1 MGSTQSRL
9 DFPIRRLLALVC
21 ALVLVDTIF
30 FSALTPLLP
39 HYAKVAEL
47 SKAGAGIL
55 VAAYPAGT
63 LLGSLPAGLLA
74 ARLGERRVALL
85 GLFLMSGATL
95 AFGWT
100 STIATLD
107 AARFV
112 QGIAG
117 SCTWVAGLAWLAS
130 KAPEGRSGGL
140 IGTAMSAAVVGQM
153 FGPVVGG
160 IANRIG
166 PGATFSAASVAGGAL
181 VLAAFTVP
189 APPPAKPQGLGALL
203 PALRNARL
211 ATGIW
216 LVSLSGVAFGVIYV
230 LAPLRLGRLGAS
242 GGVIAAIFLC
252 GAVLESALAPLAGR
266 MSDKFGAARPVAT
279 ALAVGVVFA
288 ALVPLPGSVFWLGV
302 VLVVG
307 MPFFGALYAP
317 ANDLVMKGA
326 QGQGLSYSIAFALAN
341 LTWAAGQAVAASASG
356 ALAEATS
363 DFVPY
368 CLLAIACLGTLAVL
382 PRLPIDGDEVEG

>member
-1 MGSTQSRL
+1 
-9 DFPIRRLLALVC
+9 
-21 ALVLVDTIF
+21 
-30 FSALTPLLP
+30 
-39 HYAKVAEL
+39 
-47 SKAGAGIL
+47 
-55 VAAYPAGT
+55 
-63 LLGSLPAGLLA
+63 
-74 ARLGERRVALL
+74 
-85 GLFLMSGATL
+85 MSGATL

-140 IGTAMSAAVVGQM
+140 LGTATSAAVVGQM

-166 PGATFSAASVAGGAL
+166 TGATFSAASVAGGAL

-189 APPPAKPQGLGALL
+189 APPPAKPQGLGALW

-216 LVSLSGVAFGVIYV
+216 LIPCQGSPSGPFTCS
-230 LAPLRLGRLGAS
+230 APLRLSRLGAS
-242 GGVIAAIFLC
+242 GSVIAATFLC
-252 GAVLESALAPLAGR
+252 GAVLESALAQRAGR
-266 MSDKFGAARPVAT
+266 LSDKFGAARPVVI

-288 ALVPLPGSVFWLGV
+288 AVGLAAGLRFLAERGPRGGHAVLRCALCPSQRSRHEGS
-302 VLVVG
+302 
-307 MPFFGALYAP
+307 AA
-317 ANDLVMKGA
+317 
-326 QGQGLSYSIAFALAN
+326 QGLSHGIAFALAN

-368 CLLAIACLGTLAVL
+368 GLLAVVCLGTLAVL
-382 PRLPIDGDEVEG
+382 SRCPLAGDEKKDEHHVITGNRHRIR